1 MIQANTNWEDRK
13 TVKKGNI
20 GEEITRQYLES
31 KGYIIYKP
39 LTEGAHSFDNL
50 AIKGKTNIFIV
61 EVKTKPRRKYYND
74 TGIDIRHYKTY
85 REVSKKHNLKVFIF
99 FIDEIQGLVYG
110 NDLNNLIKPVD
121 DKKKYPLVD
130 KGIVY
135 FHLSNMIEI
144 AKLTQ
149 EQVEDI
155 KAYSTSNYTYS

>member
-39 LTEGAHSFDNL
+39 LTEGPHSFDNL

-121 DKKKYPLVD
+121 DKKQYP
-130 KGIVY
+130 
-135 FHLSNMIEI
+135 F
-144 AKLTQ
+144 
-149 EQVEDI
+149 
-155 KAYSTSNYTYS
+155 